1 MRLLSRFGAGLAM
14 AGLLMFSAAASGA
27 ELEKIT
33 IGLSSSSLPIAPAR
47 IAKELGLFERQ
58 GLEPNFTVM
67 ESANAADA
75 ALIAGSVNVVVTGP
89 TDVVIGQARGQ
100 KLVTIASAYSGF
112 SAVLV
117 LSKATVD
124 KLGVSPNAP
133 VAERLK
139 ALDGL
144 VIGSPSA
151 TSTYTFA
158 VKPSAAA
165 AGAKVNMT
173 YLAQPGMLAALES
186 GAIAGFIASA
196 PFYTQPVLRG
206 SGVIWISGPKGEF
219 PPQFSPAN
227 AVTVNTR
234 LDFAQS
240 NPALI
245 KRITVAMAD
254 FAKAV
259 DERPNAVK
267 SAIAKLFPNMDAQTL
282 DLFFATESGSFK
294 TKPITPQDMAREIN
308 FVKTSGVDLPQL
320 DKLDPASLIFP

>member
-1 MRLLSRFGAGLAM
+1 MAALTMFRSCLAAAAMFALAG
-14 AGLLMFSAAASGA
+14 SASGA
-27 ELEKIT
+27 ELEKFT
-33 IGLSSSSLPIAPAR
+33 IGLSSGSLPIAPAR
-47 IAKELGLFERQ
+47 IAKELGLFQKQ
-58 GLEPNFTVM
+58 GLDPDFTVM
-67 ESANAADA
+67 DSANAADA
-75 ALIAGSVNVVVTGP
+75 ALIAGSLNIVVTGP

-158 VKPSAAA
+158 VKPSATA

-173 YLAQPGMLAALES
+173 YIAQPGMLAALES
-186 GAIAGFIASA
+186 GAIAGFISSA

-219 PPQFSPAN
+219 PPQYSPAN

-234 LDFAQS
+234 LDFAQAH
-240 NPALI
+240 PDLI
-245 KRITVAMAD
+245 KRITAVLAD

-259 DERPNAVK
+259 DERPNEVK
-267 SAIAKLFPNMDAQTL
+267 AAIAKLFPNLDAKTL

-294 TKPITPQDMAREIN
+294 TKPITAQDMAREIN
-308 FVKTSGVDLPQL
+308 FVKASGVDLPQL